1 MRNIFF
7 LLMVFTMSA
16 LAASWLYPENDTP
29 ELVASAVAA
38 GESKVPVENAA
49 SRAATP
55 QTLEE
60 SAAYVILEGTETARV
75 ALTAGIERS
84 SW

>member
-7 LLMVFTMSA
+7 LLMVFTLSA
-16 LAASWLYPENDTP
+16 LAASWLYPGNDTP

-49 SRAATP
+49 SLAATP
-55 QTLEE
+55 QALDENE
-60 SAAYVILEGTETARV
+60 PYVILEGAETARV
-75 ALTAGIERS
+75 ALTAGIERPR
-84 SW
+84 